1 MKKGPI
7 LYEIGGIVQKLLD
20 INGDQTK
27 FLKDFREKYGI
38 EDSDMDDKDLKKVMK
53 KNNNNENR
61 MIEAVLKKLK
71 YIN

>member
-1 MKKGPI
+1 M
-7 LYEIGGIVQKLLD
+7 GGIVQKILD
-20 INGDQTK
+20 IKDNQTK

-38 EDSDMDDKDLKKVMK
+38 EDSDINDTTLKKFLK

-61 MIEAVLKKLK
+61 MIESILKKLK